1 MTAAAAGELSKEK
14 EQAQLEEEMRK
25 RRERIELWRKEKKQ
39 KELED
44 KIKNPVAAAQVSIYL
59 VKSNEPFV
67 RTSFGIHITGLF
79 GRKS

>member
-44 KIKNPVAAAQVSIYL
+44 KMKNPVAAAQVSVYH
-59 VKSNEPFV
+59 VKSNESFV
-67 RTSFGIHITGLF
+67 
-79 GRKS
+79 GRNLSPNQILLSSPS